1 MRLTQRIGVLAGAGL
16 LVAGPALVGCT
27 QIASLTPVAGDTIA
41 GVGFATKD
49 VLLDQGV
56 QMKVVPVCEGTKP
69 EFTCT
74 GSTLGDEKILA
85 TTSGTDA
92 DNLVVSVGG
101 KEIFSGSVKEV
112 ITKAG
117 RVS

>member
-1 MRLTQRIGVLAGAGL
+1 MKRKNMKRWMAAAAV
-16 LVAGPALVGCT
+16 VAAAPVFVGCS
-27 QIASLTPVAGDTIA
+27 QMASLTPVAGDVVA

-49 VLLDQGV
+49 VLLKQGV
-56 QMKVVPVCEGTKP
+56 VMKVVPVCSGKTP
-69 EFTCT
+69 EFTCN
-74 GSTLGDEKILA
+74 GETLDGKKIVS

-92 DNLVVSVGG
+92 DDLKVSVGG
-101 KEIFSGSVKEV
+101 NQIFEGSVKAV